1 MFIKFTKVERCHSIT
16 NILSV
21 FRLCHLTS
29 TALCRLFHVV
39 SVPPTVMWAV
49 SSVSCFLVHSPL
61 RDHLL
66 PTTPAPRLA
75 WGWCPEVGNFVLLCR
90 AARFTVTRTGW
101 AGSKPC
107 CVHLKG
113 GPAPPSLVSAWS
125 WVRGAGCGWLAQ
137 PRLCCKRA
145 EAGNSFQPF
154 IRVAIFCCVG
164 HPTLLG
170 MTSSFAECTAVPSPP
185 AACCQLCPDGPH
197 RLLSLGSLR
206 PGLRGAQ
213 AGGWAHTLLALPR
226 RPDRRVGSGI
236 CQAPCSVS
244 VSDEE

>member
-1 MFIKFTKVERCHSIT
+1 MKVEHCRSVTTVLSI
-16 NILSV
+16 

-29 TALCRLFHVV
+29 TALCHLFHMV
-39 SVPPTVMWAV
+39 SVPPTVTRAV

-90 AARFTVTRTGW
+90 AAQFTVTRTGW

-113 GPAPPSLVSAWS
+113 GPTPPSLGSARS
-125 WVRGAGCGWLAQ
+125 WVRCAGCRRLAQ

-164 HPTLLG
+164 RPTLQAG
-170 MTSSFAECTAVPSPP
+170 HDFIVCRVYGCPCSSCRLLPALPGWSPSPP
-185 AACCQLCPDGPH
+185 VPRKPAPRAAWCPGW
-197 RLLSLGSLR
+197 RLGT
-206 PGLRGAQ
+206 
-213 AGGWAHTLLALPR
+213 HTSR
-226 RPDRRVGSGI
+226 T
-236 CQAPCSVS
+236 APPS
-244 VSDEE
+244 